1 MTCELID
8 DSIRFIYND
17 EKESTFYIKKQNDD
31 SAENK
36 NKICKYAGN
45 CTNNNC
51 SYLHFEK
58 EVLDEI
64 KTLLKKKQINPN
76 QFIPS
81 CLLVKNSKS
90 NSSHT
95 SQEVCTKI
103 YDNNIKKEFNKSD
116 FISDLIIIFS
126 ELNDP
131 KFFKIILRN
140 IVSNIRDIYAEEPN
154 SEIMKASE
162 RILGNLV

>member
-1 MTCELID
+1 MSCDLID
-8 DSIRFIYND
+8 DFIRYIFDN
-17 EKESTFYIKKQNDD
+17 EKESYIKKQKDD

-58 EVLDEI
+58 EDI
-64 KTLLKKKQINPN
+64 YKIRDFLKGKQINPN

-90 NSSHT
+90 NLSHIT
-95 SQEVCTKI
+95 RSM
-103 YDNNIKKEFNKSD
+103 Y
-116 FISDLIIIFS
+116 
-126 ELNDP
+126 
-131 KFFKIILRN
+131 
-140 IVSNIRDIYAEEPN
+140 
-154 SEIMKASE
+154 
-162 RILGNLV
+162 

>member
-1 MTCELID
+1 MSCDLIG
-8 DSIRFIYND
+8 DSIRYIFDD
-17 EKESTFYIKKQNDD
+17 EKESTIYIKRQKDE

-51 SYLHFEK
+51 SYLHIEK
-58 EVLDEI
+58 QVLDEI
-64 KTLLKKKQINPN
+64 KTLLKKIRINPN

-81 CLLVKNSKS
+81 CLLAKNNKS
-90 NSSHT
+90 NT
-95 SQEVCTKI
+95 LYASQEDCNKI

-116 FISDLIIIFS
+116 FISDLILIFS

-131 KFFKIILRN
+131 KFFKMILRN
-140 IVSNIRDIYAEEPN
+140 IVFNIRDIYSEEPD

>member
-1 MTCELID
+1 MSCDLID
-8 DSIRFIYND
+8 DFIRYIFDN
-17 EKESTFYIKKQNDD
+17 EKESYIKKQKDD

-58 EVLDEI
+58 EDI
-64 KTLLKKKQINPN
+64 YKIRDFLKGKQINPN

-90 NSSHT
+90 NLSHT

-103 YDNNIKKEFNKSD
+103 CDNNTKKEFNKSD
-116 FISDLIIIFS
+116 FISDLILIFS

-131 KFFKIILRN
+131 KFFKMILRN
-140 IVSNIRDIYAEEPN
+140 IVFNIRDIYAEEPD

>member
-1 MTCELID
+1 MSCDLID
-8 DSIRFIYND
+8 DSIRYIFDN
-17 EKESTFYIKKQNDD
+17 EKESTFFIKKQKDD
-31 SAENK
+31 SVENK

-58 EVLDEI
+58 EDIYIIREF
-64 KTLLKKKQINPN
+64 LKGKQINPN

-81 CLLVKNSKS
+81 RLLVKDNKS
-90 NSSHT
+90 NV
-95 SQEVCTKI
+95 SQDVCTKI
-103 YDNNIKKEFNKSD
+103 CDNNTKKEFNKSD

-126 ELNDP
+126 ELNNP
-131 KFFKIILRN
+131 KFFKMILRN
-140 IVSNIRDIYAEEPN
+140 IVFNIKDIYAEDPD
-154 SEIMKASE
+154 SEIMNASE